1 MNPPQLG
8 EDGEDAARHDSG
20 GGVRACAESAPRA
33 YWRAEDGME
42 NDDRLRWMAGP
53 SIEEQ
58 FWGPDCGCSSGEEH
72 AERCERS
79 DAVVPE
85 DGEA

>member
-1 MNPPQLG
+1 
-8 EDGEDAARHDSG
+8 
-20 GGVRACAESAPRA
+20 
-33 YWRAEDGME
+33 ME

-58 FWGPDCGCSSGEEH
+58 FWGRDCGCSSGDEH
-72 AERCERS
+72 AERCERY